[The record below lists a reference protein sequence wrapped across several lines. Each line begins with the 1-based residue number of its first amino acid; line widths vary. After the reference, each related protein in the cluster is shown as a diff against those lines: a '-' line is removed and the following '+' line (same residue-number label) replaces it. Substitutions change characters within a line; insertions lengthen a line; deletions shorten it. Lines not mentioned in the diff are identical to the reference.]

1 MNSTDLLQALQV
13 KEVWVYLAASPL
25 LGLTL
30 TLIAY
35 QLGYALY
42 SRSKFNPLVN
52 PVVIAVA
59 LLVALLWATK
69 TSYATYFEG
78 AQYVHFLLGPATVA
92 LAVPLYEQ
100 RATMRALWLPLAI
113 GLLAGVCVAV
123 ASAMAVL
130 WLLDASRI
138 SVLSIAPKSVTTAV
152 AMGISERMGGLPSL
166 TAVLVTVTGMLGA
179 MVAKP
184 VLNALSIEDERIRG
198 LALGVAAHGQGTARA
213 FLVSERMGAYAGLAM
228 GLAAVLTAVIVP
240 LAMWALP
247 SLVIMK

>member
-1 MNSTDLLQALQV
+1 MNGTDLLQTFQV

-59 LLVALLWATK
+59 LLVALLWVTK

-92 LAVPLYEQ
+92 LAIPLYEQ
-100 RATMRALWLPLAI
+100 RATIRALWLPLAA
-113 GLLAGVCVAV
+113 GLMAGVCAAIV
-123 ASAMAVL
+123 SAMAVL
-130 WLLDASRI
+130 LLLDASPV

-152 AMGISERMGGLPSL
+152 AMGISERIGGLPSL
-166 TAVLVTVTGMLGA
+166 TAVLVTVTGMIGA

-184 VLNALSIEDERIRG
+184 VLNLLKIEDERIRG

-240 LAMWALP
+240 LVMWALF
-247 SLVIMK
+247 